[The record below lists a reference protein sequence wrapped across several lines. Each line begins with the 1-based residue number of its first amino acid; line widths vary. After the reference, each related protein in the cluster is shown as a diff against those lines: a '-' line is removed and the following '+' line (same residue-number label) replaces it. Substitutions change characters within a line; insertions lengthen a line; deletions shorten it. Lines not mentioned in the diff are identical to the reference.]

1 MFKRFL
7 KDSAIYGISTFFAR
21 SVVFIL
27 LPLYTRLLT
36 ASEFGVIELL
46 TVFGN
51 FVNVTIAL
59 EISQALVRFFPEVA
73 NEKDKKSYASTALWF
88 TLFAYTIF
96 LVLANVYSG
105 WISLVLLSDD
115 SQNQIF
121 VMSLFA
127 TWFYGI
133 FYLVQTQLRV
143 ELMAMQYAISNLA
156 MNLSSVG
163 STLILILG
171 FGWDAMG
178 VIAGQLIGNI
188 VGFSVSLYYSRHI
201 YAFSFD
207 WSKLWEMLV
216 FSLPL
221 VISSIGSSAL
231 LYANRFVLGGM
242 MSLSEVGLLG
252 VAYRVIA
259 PVNLLVLSIQNAA
272 MPIIFSDYRKPDA
285 PKELTRLFLFFVAMA
300 LFAFLS
306 MSLFSKEL
314 FKIMASSEYQG
325 AASTT
330 PYLVASALM
339 GGMTLFA
346 PGLYIKKATT
356 IVASVTLLSG
366 SLTIVFSYWLISILG
381 VKGAA
386 IASLVGSTFAFI
398 LFMFFS
404 QKYYYVQHDFKK
416 AAIAVFASIAILA
429 VGSLLKDVNI
439 INFLVK
445 LFVLALFVFFLVFLG
460 LIEKNKINLLID
472 YVIDK
477 MQLLRMR
484 K

>member
-7 KDSAIYGISTFFAR
+7 KDSAVYGISTFFAR

-36 ASEFGVIELL
+36 ANDFGVIELL

-51 FVNVTIAL
+51 FINVTVAL
-59 EISQALVRFFPEVA
+59 EVSQALVRFFPEAA
-73 NEKDKKSYASTALWF
+73 NEKDKRSYASTSLWF
-88 TLFAYTIF
+88 TLVSYTIF
-96 LVLANVYSG
+96 LVVCNIFSG
-105 WISLVLLSDD
+105 WFTKSLLSDA
-115 SQNQIF
+115 SHNQIF

-127 TWFYGI
+127 TWFYGV

-143 ELMAMQYAISNLA
+143 ELMAVQYAISNLA
-156 MNLSSVG
+156 MNFSSVG
-163 STLILILG
+163 STLLFILG

-207 WSKLWEMLV
+207 WSKLREMLI

-221 VISSIGSSAL
+221 VVSSIGSSAL
-231 LYANRFVLGGM
+231 LYANRFVLGGL
-242 MSLSEVGLLG
+242 MSLSDVGLLG

-285 PKELTRLFLFFVAMA
+285 PRELARLFLFFVAMA
-300 LFAFLS
+300 LLAFLS

-314 FKIMASSEYQG
+314 FKIMVSSEYQG
-325 AASTT
+325 AVSTT

-346 PGLYIKKATT
+346 PGLYIKKAT
-356 IVASVTLLSG
+356 IVVASVTILSG
-366 SLTIVFSYWLISILG
+366 SLTIAFSYWLILILG
-381 VKGAA
+381 VNGAA
-386 IASLVGSTFAFI
+386 IASLLGNTSAFI

-404 QKYYYVQHDFKK
+404 QKNYYVQYDFKK
-416 AAIAVFASIAILA
+416 AAIAVFASVAILA
-429 VGSLLKDVNI
+429 VGSLLRDVNI

-445 LFVLALFVFFLVFLG
+445 LLGLALFVFFLVFFG
-460 LIEKNKINLLID
+460 LIEKNKISLLVN
-472 YVIDK
+472 YVKDK
-477 MQLLRMR
+477 MLLLRMR

>member
-36 ASEFGVIELL
+36 ANDFGVIELL

-51 FVNVTIAL
+51 FVNVTVAL
-59 EISQALVRFFPEVA
+59 EVSQALVRFFPEAA
-73 NEKDKKSYASTALWF
+73 NEKDKRSYASTALWF

-96 LVLANVYSG
+96 LVLCNIYSG
-105 WISLVLLSDD
+105 WISLALLSDA

-143 ELMAMQYAISNLA
+143 ELMAVQYAISNLA
-156 MNLSSVG
+156 MNLSSVS
-163 STLILILG
+163 STLIFIIG

-188 VGFSVSLYYSRHI
+188 VGFSVSLFYSRHI

-207 WSKLWEMLV
+207 WNKLRELLV

-221 VISSIGSSAL
+221 VVSSIGSSVL
-231 LYANRFVLGGM
+231 LYANRIVLGGM
-242 MSLSEVGLLG
+242 MSLSDVGLLG

-285 PKELTRLFLFFVAMA
+285 PKELARLFLFFVAIA

-314 FKIMASSEYQG
+314 FKLMASSEYQD
-325 AASTT
+325 AVSTT
-330 PYLVASALM
+330 PYLVASALV

-356 IVASVTLLSG
+356 IVASVTILSG
-366 SLTIVFSYWLISILG
+366 FLTIIFSYWLIRILG
-381 VKGAA
+381 VNGAA
-386 IASLVGSTFAFI
+386 IASLLGSTVVFI

-404 QKYYYVQHDFKK
+404 QKYYYVQYDFKK

-429 VGSLLKDVNI
+429 IGSLLRDVNI

-445 LFVLALFVFFLVFLG
+445 LLALSLFMFLLVFLD
-460 LIEKNKINLLID
+460 LIEKNKINLLVD
-472 YVIDK
+472 YAKDMVQI
-477 MQLLRMR
+477 MRMR

>member
-259 PVNLLVLSIQNAA
+259 PV
-272 MPIIFSDYRKPDA
+272 
-285 PKELTRLFLFFVAMA
+285 
-300 LFAFLS
+300 
-306 MSLFSKEL
+306 
-314 FKIMASSEYQG
+314 
-325 AASTT
+325 
-330 PYLVASALM
+330 YLRRS
-339 GGMTLFA
+339 
-346 PGLYIKKATT
+346 
-356 IVASVTLLSG
+356 
-366 SLTIVFSYWLISILG
+366 
-381 VKGAA
+381 
-386 IASLVGSTFAFI
+386 
-398 LFMFFS
+398 
-404 QKYYYVQHDFKK
+404 
-416 AAIAVFASIAILA
+416 
-429 VGSLLKDVNI
+429 
-439 INFLVK
+439 
-445 LFVLALFVFFLVFLG
+445 
-460 LIEKNKINLLID
+460 
-472 YVIDK
+472 
-477 MQLLRMR
+477 
-484 K
+484 